1 MLTEQTPDEVSAAPD
16 HEPTEQAGAHHFR
29 LNEAAQS
36 CGVSRSTM
44 RRKRE
49 SGAFPNAYTDSAGAW
64 IIPLA
69 DLLAAGLTPGKSRP
83 EHAAQTETA
92 TTTEQA
98 QNRRFEQPDQAVT
111 ITLDEWQELIE
122 ARTERNGLRDQLQ
135 RADEAKDEA
144 VKSAWAWHEQAQLMQ
159 RQLLP
164 AAAPVVDVRDP
175 QPSPGKRRGLFR

>member
-16 HEPTEQAGAHHFR
+16 HEPTEQAGGHHFR

-69 DLLAAGLTPGKSRP
+69 DLLGLDSHQARAGPSMLPKPRQPPPPSRP
-83 EHAAQTETA
+83 KIAALSSQT
-92 TTTEQA
+92 
-98 QNRRFEQPDQAVT
+98 RR
-111 ITLDEWQELIE
+111 
-122 ARTERNGLRDQLQ
+122 
-135 RADEAKDEA
+135 
-144 VKSAWAWHEQAQLMQ
+144 
-159 RQLLP
+159 
-164 AAAPVVDVRDP
+164 
-175 QPSPGKRRGLFR
+175 